1 MNIPTL
7 VTPKASLRSCILV
20 ATLGCTSFGG
30 SLPAFAAPNEAAVAK
45 GCLADLQ
52 AFDKILQKD
61 GYWVGGPGYGYG
73 VPVFGYGYAYGGR
86 YSDFSGYARGRPG
99 YEVHTLVAAAHI
111 LAQNDAQTACEVVL
125 TSARTS
131 YATYL
136 TEVHKGQLPPP
147 DVVGW
152 RRQQIETAV
161 PVADDNVAY
170 RSDQLIGAS
179 IVNVQ
184 DESLG
189 SVDDIVM
196 NPQTGK
202 IAYLVVSHGGFLGI
216 DDSYTPV
223 PWADF
228 KSTSGTNLLILT
240 ATKATLE
247 AAPQVH
253 GNQVDR
259 GTEFASR
266 SQQID
271 KYWSGHMPVAMN

>member
-111 LAQNDAQTACEVVL
+111 LAQNDAQTAC
-125 TSARTS
+125 
-131 YATYL
+131 
-136 TEVHKGQLPPP
+136 
-147 DVVGW
+147 
-152 RRQQIETAV
+152 
-161 PVADDNVAY
+161 
-170 RSDQLIGAS
+170 
-179 IVNVQ
+179 
-184 DESLG
+184 
-189 SVDDIVM
+189 
-196 NPQTGK
+196 
-202 IAYLVVSHGGFLGI
+202 
-216 DDSYTPV
+216 
-223 PWADF
+223 
-228 KSTSGTNLLILT
+228 
-240 ATKATLE
+240 
-247 AAPQVH
+247 
-253 GNQVDR
+253 
-259 GTEFASR
+259 
-266 SQQID
+266 
-271 KYWSGHMPVAMN
+271 